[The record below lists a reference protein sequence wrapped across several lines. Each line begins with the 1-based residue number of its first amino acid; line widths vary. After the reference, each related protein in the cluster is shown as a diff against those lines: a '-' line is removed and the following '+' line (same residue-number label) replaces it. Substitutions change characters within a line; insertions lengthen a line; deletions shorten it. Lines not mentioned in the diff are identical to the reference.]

1 MAENN
6 RRYPLN
12 LQGIL
17 RFCTEN
23 TKAED
28 TTGPSTFGP
37 MSDESRRWLEEALAG
52 MQGVDSVKTMLED
65 VKILINDTENAV
77 ERRQDALEDLQM
89 HCEDI
94 DLANDF
100 HKIGGLHM
108 LPTLLRS
115 EHELLRSGAAELVG
129 TLTQNNPYCQK
140 EVLEIGLLP
149 ILLQKLDDSS
159 ETELVRIKSLL
170 AISCL
175 VRESVDAQ
183 DVFVKHDGFSV
194 LLCAMQTDV
203 EKLQIKSAFMMAALC
218 EEQAKFKDML
228 CTMGLVEQIVGLL
241 HREHALYHEHLM
253 RALCNIV
260 TDCDKARAECLR
272 PELQLRQLLQQRQH
286 LLKGKSEFQEELD
299 YVSKLE
305 KIYVADSASEVNI
318 ADR

>member
-23 TKAED
+23 TKEED
-28 TTGPSTFGP
+28 ATGPSTFGP
-37 MSDESRRWLEEALAG
+37 MSDENRKWLEEALAG
-52 MQGVDSVKTMLED
+52 MQGVDPVKLMLED
-65 VKILINDTENAV
+65 IKILINDGENGI

-108 LPTLLRS
+108 LLTLLRS
-115 EHELLRSGAAELVG
+115 EHEGLRSGAAELVG

-159 ETELVRIKSLL
+159 ETELVRIKSLF

-183 DVFVKHDGFSV
+183 DVFVKCDGFSV
-194 LLCAMQTDV
+194 LLRAMQTDI
-203 EKLQIKSAFMMAALC
+203 EKLQTKSAFMMAALC

-241 HREHALYHEHLM
+241 HREHCLFHEHLM

-260 TDCDKARAECLR
+260 TDCDKAREECLR
-272 PELQLRQLLQQRQH
+272 PELQLRQLLQQRHH

-299 YVSKLE
+299 HVSRLE
-305 KIYVADSASEVNI
+305 KICFADSASETSI